1 MITCEACGNRKKAS
15 ANGLMPWHVDI
26 ESARTGRLR
35 WCHNYD
41 PTTQPM
47 FIGGA

>member
-1 MITCEACGNRKKAS
+1 MITCSACGNRKKAS

-26 ESARTGRLR
+26 QSASVGRLR

-41 PTTQPM
+41 PITQPM
-47 FIGGA
+47 FIEGR